1 MGYRPAPSVTIATWN
16 VRKPA
21 GPGDPCF
28 VAIARKLSAIPA
40 DIWVLTETHTELRP
54 DGMGEPVSSPGNQPH
69 FRPAERATMIWA
81 RHDWAIQPVQTFPGR
96 PASTAPAKA
105 ATYAVRDAATSPAAC
120 ALVQTPLGPLL
131 VYGTIITWAN
141 DKGPEQQSEYAVE
154 TLLSTPV

>member
-1 MGYRPAPSVTIATWN
+1 M
-16 VRKPA
+16 
-21 GPGDPCF
+21 
-28 VAIARKLSAIPA
+28 
-40 DIWVLTETHTELRP
+40 
-54 DGMGEPVSSPGNQPH
+54 
-69 FRPAERATMIWA
+69 
-81 RHDWAIQPVQTFPGR
+81 RHDWAIQPVPTFADL
-96 PASTAPAKA
+96 PANDAPAKG